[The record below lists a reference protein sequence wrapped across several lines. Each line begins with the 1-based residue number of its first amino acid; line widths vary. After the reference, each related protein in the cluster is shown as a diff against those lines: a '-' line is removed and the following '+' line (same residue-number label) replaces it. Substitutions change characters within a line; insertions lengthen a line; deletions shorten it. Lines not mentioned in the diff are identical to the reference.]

1 MKANAPEKIYL
12 FENPVSD
19 TPDDRWLSKRSD
31 ENDIE
36 YTRTDAFI
44 EKACEF
50 ISLNVADYIDV
61 THKGGIEHLAL
72 QERFIDKFRK
82 CMKGE

>member
-1 MKANAPEKIYL
+1 MKINEAPEKIYL
-12 FENPVSD
+12 FENPITE

-44 EKACEF
+44 EKAKNWLYLQ
-50 ISLNVADYIDV
+50 LNEINM
-61 THKGGIEHLAL
+61 E
-72 QERFIDKFRK
+72 
-82 CMKGE
+82 GEDMANFLKDFKKYMED

>member
-1 MKANAPEKIYL
+1 MKANEVPEKLYL
-12 FENPVSD
+12 FENPVSG

-44 EKACEF
+44 DKACEWLKDNARNYY
-50 ISLNVADYIDV
+50 SAYATEDKL
-61 THKGGIEHLAL
+61 IEDFKKAM
-72 QERFIDKFRK
+72 EEK
-82 CMKGE
+82 